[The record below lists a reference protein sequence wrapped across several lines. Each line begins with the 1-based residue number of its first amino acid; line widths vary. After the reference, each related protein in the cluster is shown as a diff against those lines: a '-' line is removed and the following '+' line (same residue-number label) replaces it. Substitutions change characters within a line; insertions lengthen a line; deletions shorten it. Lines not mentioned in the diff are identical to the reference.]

1 MKKSKEEYYR
11 EHFGGGVYKI
21 FLEQMTKE
29 KSRLINEVKTNDR
42 LTIYQ
47 VKLFK
52 KRVDLIT
59 QLMVIYSVRI
69 KKDSR
74 REKQIKKVF
83 AKVRYN

>member
-1 MKKSKEEYYR
+1 MESKEENYR
-11 EHFGGGVYKI
+11 KHFGGGVYKI

-29 KSRLINEVKTNDR
+29 KLRLISEVKTNDR

-52 KRVDLIT
+52 KRVELIT
-59 QLMVIYSVRI
+59 QLMETYSVRI

-83 AKVRYN
+83 AKVRTI